1 MTPEQ
6 VQELITALDLN
17 QHDFLVEAVLVARVK
32 DMDSGSVGIS
42 ISTTDDSDWVTQ
54 LGVLH
59 GALLIVNRNLERT
72 VGQE

>member
-6 VQELITALDLN
+6 IKELIAGLELKD
-17 QHDFLVEAVLVARVK
+17 HDFILEAVLVVRAK

-54 LGVLH
+54 LGVLQ
-59 GALLIVNRNLERT
+59 GALLIVNRNLEHT
-72 VGQE
+72 IE